1 MTCPFALFGADTEQQ
16 GQLYKKVNRI
26 FSDSGKIHV
35 APLQLTSAPYL
46 SSISEAMQGNDST
59 LSSSDSTT
67 KMTISNNEEAF
78 NKTLVEYSTLYNT
91 FSEEFLKKNTPAAP
105 GDATA
110 PGPADATAP
119 GDATAPA
126 DAAAHAGTA
135 AHAQRLI
142 ALNNKLVD
150 LADKINQ
157 EIGTLKVTD
166 ANLKKQIDDQQSTL
180 ANYISQFREQQNK
193 MTEIQN
199 MDINVDG
206 LAHTSELALVSNKY
220 HYLVWFILGLTLIAI
235 FIYTIT
241 NDNVSNSVVLV
252 VSLLTIYFISRWI
265 NNEYIRYQ

>member
-105 GDATA
+105 GGTAA
-110 PGPADATAP
+110 PGPA
-119 GDATAPA
+119 APA
-126 DAAAHAGTA
+126 GADATA

>member
-1 MTCPFALFGADTEQQ
+1 MTCPYALFGADTEQQ

-67 KMTISNNEEAF
+67 KMTISNNEEEF

-105 GDATA
+105 GPADATA
-110 PGPADATAP
+110 PGPAGTAAP
-119 GDATAPA
+119 GTAPA
-126 DAAAHAGTA
+126 
-135 AHAQRLI
+135 AQRLI
-142 ALNNKLVD
+142 ALNNKLVN

-180 ANYISQFREQQNK
+180 STYISQFREQQNK
-193 MTEIQN
+193 MTD

-235 FIYTIT
+235 GLYTIT

-252 VSLLTIYFISRWI
+252 VSLLTIYFVSLWI

>member
-1 MTCPFALFGADTEQQ
+1 MTCPFPLSLFGADTEQQ

-91 FSEEFLKKNTPAAP
+91 FSEEFLKKNT
-105 GDATA
+105 
-110 PGPADATAP
+110 ADAPDGTA
-119 GDATAPA
+119 TN
-126 DAAAHAGTA
+126 AHAP
-135 AHAQRLI
+135 AQRLI

-180 ANYISQFREQQNK
+180 ATYISQFREQQGK
-193 MTEIQN
+193 IQD
-199 MDINVDG
+199 MDINVNG
-206 LAHTSELALVSNKY
+206 LAHASELALVSDKY

-235 FIYTIT
+235 VLYTIT
-241 NDNVSNSVVLV
+241 NDNVSNSVVLM

>member
-91 FSEEFLKKNTPAAP
+91 FSEEFLKKNTAATAAPGGPAAP
-105 GDATA
+105 G
-110 PGPADATAP
+110 
-119 GDATAPA
+119 
-126 DAAAHAGTA
+126 
-135 AHAQRLI
+135 QRLI

-180 ANYISQFREQQNK
+180 ATYISQFREQQNK

>member
-91 FSEEFLKKNTPAAP
+91 FSEEFLKKNTTAAP
-105 GDATA
+105 G
-110 PGPADATAP
+110 GPAPP
-119 GDATAPA
+119 GGP
-126 DAAAHAGTA
+126 AAHAP
-135 AHAQRLI
+135 AQRLI

-180 ANYISQFREQQNK
+180 ATYISQFREQQNK

-241 NDNVSNSVVLV
+241 NDNVSNSVILV

>member
-91 FSEEFLKKNTPAAP
+91 FSEEFLKKKSD
-105 GDATA
+105 G
-110 PGPADATAP
+110 G
-119 GDATAPA
+119 A
-126 DAAAHAGTA
+126 DAAAHAP
-135 AHAQRLI
+135 AQRLI

-180 ANYISQFREQQNK
+180 ATYISQFREQQNK
-193 MTEIQN
+193 MSSIQ
-199 MDINVDG
+199 DINVDG
-206 LAHTSELALVSNKY
+206 LAHTSEVALVSNKY

-235 FIYTIT
+235 LLYTIT

>member
-1 MTCPFALFGADTEQQ
+1 MTCPFAVFGADTEQQ

-91 FSEEFLKKNTPAAP
+91 FSEEFLKKNTTATAAP
-105 GDATA
+105 DGTAA
-110 PGPADATAP
+110 PGPA
-119 GDATAPA
+119 
-126 DAAAHAGTA
+126 AHAP
-135 AHAQRLI
+135 AQRLI

-180 ANYISQFREQQNK
+180 ATYISQFREQQNK

>member
-1 MTCPFALFGADTEQQ
+1 MTCPFAVFGADTEQQ
-16 GQLYKKVNRI
+16 GQLYKKVNRF

-91 FSEEFLKKNTPAAP
+91 FSEEFLKKNTAAAPDGTAAP
-105 GDATA
+105 G
-110 PGPADATAP
+110 GPAA
-119 GDATAPA
+119 
-126 DAAAHAGTA
+126 AAAHAP
-135 AHAQRLI
+135 AQRLI

-180 ANYISQFREQQNK
+180 ATYISQFREQQNK